1 MLLTNNDGFIFQ
13 IFHAFSF
20 AKDLCLKMNPLLTFL
35 LLKFLK
41 ISAQS
46 NNNRLQKIN
55 QQPGFYKNPIKL

>member
-55 QQPGFYKNPIKL
+55 